1 MRKYKKYANGTGAA
15 GYLESPS
22 ETMADYNIMLAEA
35 EAMAN
40 SNIGLPITA
49 IASQLLTAGLQGVA
63 KSGTPTTGEATP
75 ETAANGSSN
84 AQGKINAEGGEIV
97 EPPQGMPVELQ
108 GNKHES
114 GGVNVQ
120 VPPGTL
126 IFSDRIKK
134 NGKTMAD
141 RKKARE
147 TKLSN
152 IEKLLVHN
160 DKAIANTAK
169 RTKESLEK
177 EEEQDLAL
185 QEMANIFESLQNF
198 AMGTGKKGVQTYA
211 NGTGG
216 DGTLTDEDVTNNLV
230 AQYLLRKANNAGN
243 RLNSAIQGTD
253 SIFANEQAQT
263 DSVNK
268 SIANSDAVDD
278 IALGVLGKAPIDP
291 TVEAPAPLSPN
302 ADKLDDSMAVTEDV
316 IAPDAPLKRKS
327 NLPSPT
333 AGDVT
338 GLIGNLVSTFGPMK
352 NTLENRAG
360 DTPNINAFKD
370 FGKDALKTNEMQM
383 DYIAGQKAS
392 NLNRVNSKA
401 QGSKRA
407 LRNSARGINTLRA
420 GDLAVDLGA
429 NEADSQVNDQFAKA
443 MFDVLSQKT
452 QLEATQDQVVMT
464 GEQQRDLADRQDRDN
479 FYTQKATDIATMGTG
494 LQQTGKDIND
504 ILKNPVYL
512 NLLNEMSK
520 YFNVNAK
527 GELEAKPTT

>member
-1 MRKYKKYANGTGAA
+1 MRKYKKYANGTGTA

-63 KSGTPTTGEATP
+63 KSGIPTTGEATSTAAP
-75 ETAANGSSN
+75 VTAANGSSN
-84 AQGKINAEGGEIV
+84 AKGKINAEGGEIV
-97 EPPQGMPVELQ
+97 ETPQGMPVELK

-114 GGVNVQ
+114 GGMNIQ
-120 VPPGTL
+120 VPQGTL

-147 TKLSN
+147 TKFSN
-152 IEKLLVHN
+152 LEKLLVHS
-160 DKAIANTAK
+160 DKAIVNTAQ
-169 RTKESLEK
+169 RTKEALEK
-177 EEEQDLAL
+177 EEEEDLRTQELFDTFASAHNFALGTGPEGLSFLDMLTSVLPKPATDTTVENPSLQATKEINPQGDLAIT
-185 QEMANIFESLQNF
+185 E
-198 AMGTGKKGVQTYA
+198 G
-211 NGTGG
+211 
-216 DGTLTDEDVTNNLV
+216 
-230 AQYLLRKANNAGN
+230 
-243 RLNSAIQGTD
+243 
-253 SIFANEQAQT
+253 
-263 DSVNK
+263 
-268 SIANSDAVDD
+268 
-278 IALGVLGKAPIDP
+278 ALP
-291 TVEAPAPLSPN
+291 EYAPLS
-302 ADKLDDSMAVTEDV
+302 SDV
-316 IAPDAPLKRKS
+316 LNETSITNPSTTKRKR
-327 NLPSPT
+327 NLPTPT

-338 GLIGNLVSTFGPMK
+338 GLIGNLISTFGPMK

-383 DYIAGQKAS
+383 DYVAGQKAN
-392 NLNRVNSKA
+392 NLNRINSKA

-443 MFDVLSQKT
+443 MFDILNQRT

-504 ILKNPVYL
+504 ILKNPIYL